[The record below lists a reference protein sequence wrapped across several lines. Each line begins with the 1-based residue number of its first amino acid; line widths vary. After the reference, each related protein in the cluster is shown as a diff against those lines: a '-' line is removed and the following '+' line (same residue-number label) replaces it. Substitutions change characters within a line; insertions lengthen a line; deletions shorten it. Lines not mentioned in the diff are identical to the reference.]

1 MFITI
6 GNFHDDSSTTI
17 TQPGTFGA
25 FGAYYFIDDVS
36 VKADSSTTVP
46 ELATIPEIKI
56 CLYLENVLQVQISD
70 VINWEYP
77 ILMKCFTT
85 SDKLLL
91 SKEMNTAIFILI

>member
-17 TQPGTFGA
+17 IQPGTFGA

-36 VKADSSTTVP
+36 VKVDSSTTVP
-46 ELATIPEIKI
+46 ELATTPEIKI
-56 CLYLENVLQVQISD
+56 NLDSENVLQVQISD

-77 ILMKCFTT
+77 IVMKCFTT